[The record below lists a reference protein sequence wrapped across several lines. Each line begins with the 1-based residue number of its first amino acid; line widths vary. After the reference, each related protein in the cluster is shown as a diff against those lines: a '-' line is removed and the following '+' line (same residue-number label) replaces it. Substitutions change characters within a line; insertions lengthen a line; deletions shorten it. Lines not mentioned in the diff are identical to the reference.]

1 MRLRVKKWSNLLT
14 WVIWCFLS
22 KMLTKIKSGDNK
34 TIRSWNLY
42 VLKSFFFCFLGFITS
57 KPDPKHHGCPGIVF
71 LDPGKDHPGS
81 TFCAPDPKIYLPGGP
96 WEKPRI
102 SDMIKPQRCSR
113 YPGSDGPP
121 YVLYAGPD
129 PIIPLVRCG
138 LFRPI
143 HPPKCVPTGG
153 GPIGDPPMHPQPDYP
168 TW

>member
-1 MRLRVKKWSNLLT
+1 
-14 WVIWCFLS
+14 
-22 KMLTKIKSGDNK
+22 MLTKIKSGDNK

-42 VLKSFFFCFLGFITS
+42 VLKSTDFRYPVLPRRTANLFFCFLGFITS
-57 KPDPKHHGCPGIVF
+57 KTDPKHHGCPGIVF
-71 LDPGKDHPGS
+71 FDPGKDHPGS

-121 YVLYAGPD
+121 YVLFAGPA
-129 PIIPLVRCG
+129 PIRPLVKCG

-143 HPPKCVPTGG
+143 PQPKCVPTGG